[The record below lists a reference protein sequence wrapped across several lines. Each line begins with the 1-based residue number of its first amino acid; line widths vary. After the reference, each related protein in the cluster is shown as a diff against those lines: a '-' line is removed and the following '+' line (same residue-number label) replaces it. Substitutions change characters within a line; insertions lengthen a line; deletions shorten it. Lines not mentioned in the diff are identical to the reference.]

1 MFKIFKIIF
10 GKNKSD
16 MDAQE
21 LLRVRSTSE
30 QDKMLLVEK
39 KYFQKLLK
47 IQSSLYFASILFN
60 HQK

>member
-1 MFKIFKIIF
+1 
-10 GKNKSD
+10 

-21 LLRVRSTSE
+21 LLRVRSTNE

>member
-1 MFKIFKIIF
+1 MFKIFKRIF

-21 LLRVRSTSE
+21 LLRVRSTNE